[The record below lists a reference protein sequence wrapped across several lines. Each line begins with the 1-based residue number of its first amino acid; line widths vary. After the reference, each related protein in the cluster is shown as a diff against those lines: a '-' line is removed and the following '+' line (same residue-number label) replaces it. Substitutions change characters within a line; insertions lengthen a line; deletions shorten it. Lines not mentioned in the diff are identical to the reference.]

1 MVPHTRCLHIYAESA
16 APSRNWLYAKQPYE
30 NPLCFVYFKVRRA
43 QNTPFLKAQSA
54 LTLMPVQRH
63 ARNSCQGIPQL
74 RNVGINITTTLQ
86 IFTNDAVVRTRVT
99 SRGSRGVRYVDSL
112 VNKTSALIIDS
123 PRHPGS
129 VSVFCVSARNSNH
142 LHCRLRSR
150 KSFVFLG
157 STFFSEFLSILFYF
171 LFHCI
176 RSVVLYVEAVISWHS
191 VL

>member
-1 MVPHTRCLHIYAESA
+1 MRKVLHLRGIGCMQNNHMKTHCA
-16 APSRNWLYAKQPYE
+16 LYTLKSEEP
-30 NPLCFVYFKVRRA
+30 K
-43 QNTPFLKAQSA
+43 NTPFLKAQSA

-176 RSVVLYVEAVISWHS
+176 RSIVLYVEAVISWHS